1 MGKGGV
7 LLAEGGLYLCVLPGK
22 VVLSVSLTT
31 LIFSVLI
38 IDPFKNQWKVR
49 HFISMKMHVFP

>member
-38 IDPFKNQWKVR
+38 VDPFKNQLKG
-49 HFISMKMHVFP
+49 FFSP